1 MSSAYQDDDW
11 KNPRNPRDFSPSIQT
26 IVFKY
31 FFQSPRYFIVFQQL
45 YTVKLYFLAVSE
57 ESVRCIANR
66 LSDWVSLARPALDP
80 RYWITHQTAVM
91 IHCVYLIMPAWFIS
105 NCDKRYVC
113 IVCLWLLTCCWYGLV
128 FWFWD
133 QSLVIIYLRL
143 IESHGYMQNVCI

>member
-1 MSSAYQDDDW
+1 MQDDDW
-11 KNPRNPRDFSPSIQT
+11 KHPWNPRDFSPSVQT
-26 IVFKY
+26 IVFCVH
-31 FFQSPRYFIVFQQL
+31 FFSIFALFYCFSAAEHCETL
-45 YTVKLYFLAVSE
+45 SYFLAVSE
-57 ESVRCIANR
+57 ESVIWIANR

-133 QSLVIIYLRL
+133 QSLLIIYLRL
-143 IESHGYMQNVCI
+143 IESHGYMLNVCI